1 MKTRT
6 NQILTVMNV
15 ASCIVFLGLC
25 IQTGAMLIS
34 FFVSLFVNPA
44 GAQNL
49 YLGLNL
55 STLYEYSRGHYAVIV
70 SFIIFLLASKAFMFY
85 LTIQIFTKT
94 NLVRSFNTDVASL
107 VGRISYVSAAIGLL
121 ALVAKAYSDWLAKNG
136 VAVSYNWGNGE
147 FLFLAGIIFIMA
159 QVFKRGFQ
167 LQQEQDLTI

>member
-6 NQILTVMNV
+6 KQILMVMNV
-15 ASCIVFLGLC
+15 ASWLIFLGLC
-25 IQTGAMLIS
+25 IQTGAVVIS

-55 STLYEYSRGHYAVIV
+55 SALYQYSTGHYVAMV

-94 NLVRSFNTDVASL
+94 NLVHSFSTDVASL

-121 ALVAKAYSDWLAKNG
+121 ALVAKTYSDWLTKSG
-136 VAVSYNWGNGE
+136 VAVPYNWGNGE

-159 QVFKRGFQ
+159 QVFKRGFE